1 MRSKDAERGVA
12 CIWAA
17 WQIVLIGVAYTGT
30 GYMHVMSRAAL
41 LSPFFHEVN
50 IKNCFV
56 LETQAVCV
64 YQYQL
69 NRLQYYTNYAK
80 LTSHLPVLLAYTLI
94 YMRSSRK
101 KSFII

>member
-17 WQIVLIGVAYTGT
+17 CADCTLIGVAYTGT

-50 IKNCFV
+50 IKK
-56 LETQAVCV
+56 LLRSRDTSSVCV
-64 YQYQL
+64 PVPAQQIAVLY
-69 NRLQYYTNYAK
+69 K
-80 LTSHLPVLLAYTLI
+80 LCKANQP
-94 YMRSSRK
+94 SSRAL
-101 KSFII
+101 SLHTYIYAL